1 MKRLKKIT
9 FTIFAVV
16 LISTFGYFIFSTQ
29 ANSVSTQPLREIY
42 SDNKKTKLPVD
53 FIPSTMHVTAIGDSL
68 TQGVGDTT
76 NQGGYLKYLRED
88 LVTLKGVKDVQVTN
102 LGIKGQRSDQL
113 LERLKTNEVKE
124 SINKADMVLITI
136 GGNDIMKI
144 VSNHISN
151 LQINQFE
158 TELVGYEK
166 RLNSILSEITTAN
179 PDAIIVLIG
188 LYNPFSEWF
197 QEIKEFDA
205 IMEDWNT
212 AAREVVEQYDH
223 AIFVNVSPIFTNPDE
238 NLLYEDHFHPN
249 NKGYER
255 ISKEVF
261 SAILKNQGIKK
272 WD

>member
-9 FTIFAVV
+9 FTIVAVV
-16 LISTFGYFIFSTQ
+16 LIATFGYLMFSTH
-29 ANSVSTQPLREIY
+29 ANSVSNQPLREIY
-42 SDNKKTKLPVD
+42 SNNKKAKLPVD
-53 FIPSTMHVTAIGDSL
+53 FIPSTLHVTAIGDSL

-76 NQGGYLKYLRED
+76 NQGGYLKYLQED
-88 LVTLKGVKDVQVTN
+88 LVALKGVKDVQVSN
-102 LGIKGQRSDQL
+102 FGIKGQRSDQL
-113 LERLKTNEVKE
+113 LQRLKMNEVKE
-124 SINKADMVLITI
+124 SIKKADMVFITI

-144 VSNHISN
+144 VSNHFPN
-151 LQINQFE
+151 LQVDQFE
-158 TELVGYEK
+158 TELVSYEK
-166 RLNSILSEITTAN
+166 RLNTIFSEIAAEN
-179 PDAIIVLIG
+179 PDATIVLIG

-205 IMEDWNT
+205 IIEDWNT

-223 AIFVNVSPIFTNPDE
+223 AIFVNVSQIFANPDE

-255 ISKEVF
+255 ISKKVF
-261 SAILKNQGIKK
+261 STILKHNDLKK